1 MKPTCADDSATAR
14 ASGTCRT
21 VAPSSPLGRVPRS
34 LPFGLKTNRFTRVSL
49 PTMERISAICSPQE
63 LPILRFLLYC
73 RGGSGAQSTAIFSG
87 VFSWE
92 QLIRSMTVVA
102 KRAVLAPRTGPKNV
116 RKVLIFN
123 IL

>member
-34 LPFGLKTNRFTRVSL
+34 PPFGIKTNRFTRVSF
-49 PTMERISAICSPQE
+49 PTMERISATFSPQE

-73 RGGSGAQSTAIFSG
+73 RGGSGAQFPAVFSG
-87 VFSWE
+87 AFSGE
-92 QLIRSMTVVA
+92 QPSRSMKVAA

>member
-1 MKPTCADDSATAR
+1 
-14 ASGTCRT
+14 
-21 VAPSSPLGRVPRS
+21 
-34 LPFGLKTNRFTRVSL
+34 
-49 PTMERISAICSPQE
+49 MERISVTFSPQE

-73 RGGSGAQSTAIFSG
+73 RGGSGAQSAAFFSG
-87 VFSWE
+87 AFSGE